1 MKRKTII
8 ILIIV
13 GVLLVLGA
21 VAGSLFF
28 GSKTHN
34 TTPIRI
40 YIPEGTSQEALVDT
54 LQSLGILE
62 EGLNTKIF
70 NSQFSIQKSALA
82 PMWWNPTPR
91 VSLSCGVSATGSRT
105 RYGSP

>member
-54 LQSLGILE
+54 QSVQYGRRLYADLHAHPSFRNFRLNCTSLYRVCQWIGHKT
-62 EGLNTKIF
+62 GLF
-70 NSQFSIQKSALA
+70 
-82 PMWWNPTPR
+82 
-91 VSLSCGVSATGSRT
+91 C
-105 RYGSP
+105 